1 MIQNERT
8 NGMLRGHGIGFQLNM
23 VTLMGVVL
31 MVVVLMGIVGYLSFT
46 NLIERGKHEKFNELG
61 KMAGG
66 ITSLYQRA
74 RQTND
79 DLKQRLAVILA
90 KPMAQRNRDD
100 LPALLQ
106 DSLLANDNLVGIALC
121 FESNAFDGKDAAF
134 VNTALSDASGHV
146 MPYAM
151 RGAGGQVEVVPAVGY
166 EKSPRYQEVK
176 RTGKPL
182 FSDPYHYE
190 INGKRLLLTTLVTPI
205 MENGR
210 VIGEIMIDIEISTL
224 QSYVASVSSK
234 ENFYALFTNQ
244 GTIVAQGLNQED
256 ITKDLFQIMNLT
268 EKDVDH
274 IFHDDLYAL
283 VNQSP
288 TTGKASLYVYSPIY
302 FDGIEKPWSFLS
314 VTNYDLFVAPAYR
327 MIYISI
333 AVAVVCTLLLIGAI
347 SGFAHRRIVI
357 PIEVISRVF
366 KDFANFD
373 LRPNPKA
380 RVHMERG
387 DEIGSMARDIARMG
401 DNLRSFIGKIN
412 TSSQSVAAT
421 SQELTATAQ
430 STADSARE
438 VATAITNIAEGATN
452 QAQDTQSASD
462 HLNEVLRLVGQNEH
476 VLEDL
481 NGAAKNITQRKDEGE
496 EILRDLIAK
505 SKDTAAAT
513 EQVAVVVEETNRSAE
528 RIEEASAMI
537 QSISAQTNLLAL
549 NAAIEAARAGDAG
562 RGFAV
567 VAEEIR
573 KLAEQSKG
581 FTDDISA
588 IIGELK
594 TKSQQAVDTMQVSRK
609 LVEESNVDMERTKE
623 RFQMIAEAVD
633 KTHLVVDEIN
643 TSSQVISDKNR
654 SIAEVVQGLSA
665 LAEENAATSEEASAA
680 NDAQTQSLQD
690 IAQASESLAE
700 IATALQTEISR
711 IRIG

>member
-1 MIQNERT
+1 MIQDERT
-8 NGMLRGHGIGFQLNM
+8 NMTLRGRGIGFQLNM

-31 MVVVLMGIVGYLSFT
+31 MVIILMGIVGYLSFT

-61 KMAGG
+61 KMATE
-66 ITSLYQRA
+66 IISLYQRA
-74 RQTND
+74 RQTNAD
-79 DLKQRLAVILA
+79 IGQRLAMSLA

-100 LPALLQ
+100 LTALLQ

-134 VNTALSDASGHV
+134 VNAPLSDSSGRV
-146 MPYAM
+146 IPYAM
-151 RGAGGQVEVVPAVGY
+151 RGAGGQVEFVPTVGY
-166 EKSPRYQEVK
+166 ESSPRYQEVK

-182 FSDPYHYE
+182 FSDPYYYE
-190 INGKRLLLTTLVTPI
+190 INGKRMLLTTLVTPI

-210 VIGEIMIDIEISTL
+210 FVGEIMTDIEISTL
-224 QSYVASVSSK
+224 QGYAESVSSQ
-234 ENFYALFTNQ
+234 ENFYLLFTNT
-244 GTIVAQGLNQED
+244 GTIVAHGLKEGEL
-256 ITKDLFQIMNLT
+256 TKNLFQIMKLT
-268 EKDVDH
+268 DKDVEN
-274 IFHDDLYAL
+274 IFSDDLYAL
-283 VNQSP
+283 VDQSP
-288 TTGKASLYVYSPIY
+288 TTGLESLYVYSPLY
-302 FDGIEKPWSFLS
+302 FEGIEKPWSFLS
-314 VTNYDLFVAPAYR
+314 VTDYDLFVASAYR
-327 MIYISI
+327 MLYILI
-333 AVAVVCTLLLIGAI
+333 AAAVVCTLLLVVVI
-347 SGFAHRRIVI
+347 SAFTRRRIVT
-357 PIEVISRVF
+357 PIEVITRVF
-366 KDFANFD
+366 RDFADFD

-401 DNLRSFIGKIN
+401 DNLRGFIRKIH

-430 STADSARE
+430 ATASSAQE
-438 VATAITNIAEGATN
+438 VATAITNIAQGATN
-452 QAQDTQSASD
+452 QAQDTQSASE
-462 HLNEVLRLVGQNEH
+462 HLNEVLQLVSQNDH
-476 VLEDL
+476 VLEEL
-481 NGAAKNITQRKDEGE
+481 NGAAKNISQRKDEGE
-496 EILRDLIAK
+496 EILRELIAK

-513 EQVAVVVEETNRSAE
+513 DQVAVVVEETNRSAE

-594 TKSQQAVDTMQVSRK
+594 EKSQQAVDTMRVSRK
-609 LVEESNVDMERTKE
+609 LVEESNTGMERTQE
-623 RFQMIAEAVD
+623 RFHLIAEAVD
-633 KTHLVVDEIN
+633 KTHAVLDEIN
-643 TSSQVISDKNR
+643 QSTKLISDKNR
-654 SIAEVVQGLSA
+654 AVGGVVQGLSA

-690 IAQASESLAE
+690 VAKASEGLAA
-700 IATALQTEISR
+700 IAAELQTEIDR
-711 IRIG
+711 IRIE